1 MKNIL
6 ILLIFIALN
15 LNGYS
20 QTIVDFFE
28 TVPSSSLHKLT
39 EEQRKE
45 IVKYSINNKSE
56 EDAYSV
62 MRNNKINYAFD
73 IIDLR
78 NGYLR
83 LIGPFEGHIQMCF
96 WNLTNGN
103 KLIAIYEEGCGP
115 VCYIVQFDFYE
126 YNGKDFIP
134 IKWQNIIPD
143 IYQFFFQD
151 LASNI
156 EEMKQKD
163 ILATLLFELPRNGKN
178 IVAKWGNE
186 DTQETYKKYGVGD
199 RMNLIWN
206 DGKFTKGDIYWK

>member
-73 IIDLR
+73 TAVPL
-78 NGYLR
+78 
-83 LIGPFEGHIQMCF
+83 
-96 WNLTNGN
+96 
-103 KLIAIYEEGCGP
+103 K
-115 VCYIVQFDFYE
+115 
-126 YNGKDFIP
+126 
-134 IKWQNIIPD
+134 
-143 IYQFFFQD
+143 
-151 LASNI
+151 
-156 EEMKQKD
+156 
-163 ILATLLFELPRNGKN
+163 
-178 IVAKWGNE
+178 VAGTE
-186 DTQETYKKYGVGD
+186 
-199 RMNLIWN
+199 
-206 DGKFTKGDIYWK
+206 